1 MSNALKRNYTSSVD
15 DLNITPLPKHRKRAN
30 ANSPLAL
37 NDYQKQALIGL
48 ALGDIYIDKATPNS
62 NVRLVFD
69 QSSSV
74 SVHSEYLYFLYD
86 IFKVF
91 VLSPAKS
98 TYRKPDKR
106 TNKTYNSI
114 IFKTRM
120 LPCFNYLREL
130 FYKEKKKIVPLN
142 IGELLTPVGLAF
154 LIMDDGYL
162 GSNGE
167 LGLCT
172 HSFSLEEIEMLIK
185 VLQDNFNLYSRKSF
199 VRPGQWT
206 IIIPKRLVNKVC
218 DLTIPHMHKSMWYKL
233 GYDSK

>member
-1 MSNALKRNYTSSVD
+1 M
-15 DLNITPLPKHRKRAN
+15 
-30 ANSPLAL
+30 
-37 NDYQKQALIGL
+37 
-48 ALGDIYIDKATPNS
+48 
-62 NVRLVFD
+62 
-69 QSSSV
+69 
-74 SVHSEYLYFLYD
+74 
-86 IFKVF
+86 
-91 VLSPAKS
+91 
-98 TYRKPDKR
+98 
-106 TNKTYNSI
+106 
-114 IFKTRM
+114 
-120 LPCFNYLREL
+120 
-130 FYKEKKKIVPLN
+130 PLN